1 MSKIITATSI
11 LILLAVTAWAQE
23 SGTQLSEKQ
32 KQTAYANALLDSA
45 YRYELLKPTF
55 FHLKTAYESR
65 GKEID
70 DLRNAL
76 RMSELQTALQKQSF
90 EATISEE
97 RKKTRKGYWKGF
109 KHGFGAGFPTG
120 FLTGLSVH

>member
-11 LILLAVTAWAQE
+11 LILLAVTVWGQE
-23 SGTQLSEKQ
+23 SGTLLSE

-109 KHGFGAGFPTG
+109 KHGFGAGFPAG

>member
-1 MSKIITATSI
+1 MKIATLIFSI
-11 LILLAVTAWAQE
+11 LILLAGKGYAQSYGSE
-23 SGTQLSEKQ
+23 LSAL
-32 KQTAYANALLDSA
+32 TAYQEQLLDSA
-45 YRYELLKPTF
+45 YKYELLKPTF
-55 FHLKTAYESR
+55 FNLRTAYESR

-76 RMSELQTALQKQSF
+76 RLSEMQTALQKQSF

-97 RKKTRKGYWKGF
+97 RKNARKGYWKGF
-109 KHGFGAGFPTG
+109 KHGFGSGFPTG